1 MKTLA
6 QLIAE
11 LQEIPNPEQVVV
23 IGYSGDAQ
31 FYFPHPESKE
41 KEALTLD
48 FLDEWQIMQMKE
60 AGFTRAISL

>member
-23 IGYSGDAQ
+23 ISYSGDAQ
-31 FYFPHPESKE
+31 FMIEDETSVAVECKNLH
-41 KEALTLD
+41 
-48 FLDEWQIMQMKE
+48 FLDSWDVRKIKE
-60 AGFTRAISL
+60 SGFSRAIVL